1 MMTEASV
8 RLFLDAYPY
17 ADEVKETILGA
28 FRTLSTCEEFSAVLA
43 VYEEDPYVKFDDLLA
58 RISELSKSVGIHPHL
73 GHLVLFIACT
83 PRLRRLY
90 LDEGVSLDILRDTLA
105 DLYYKTLECIA
116 VEGHVGTFVAWWEWR
131 IFCFRIFA
139 LGRLQFEPISLS
151 ADTVVADTVLS
162 QGTTVLSVH
171 IPRTLTPL
179 DHDAVQESYRAADI
193 FFRSR
198 GVCEHTVFTCSSWLL
213 SPRHPEMLKPTSNV
227 LRFAA
232 DYTLVDSGES
242 ETYEHLWR
250 LFDCH
255 VTTPDALPADSSMR
269 RAYIDL
275 MRRGERACWGRG
287 FILYS

>member
-1 MMTEASV
+1 MTEASV

-43 VYEEDPYVKFDDLLA
+43 VYEEDPYVRFDDLLA
-58 RISELSKSVGIHPHL
+58 RISELAKSLDIHAYL
-73 GHLVLFIACT
+73 AHLVFMIACT

-116 VEGHVGTFVAWWEWR
+116 VEGRVGSFVAQWESL
-131 IFCFRIFA
+131 IFRFRLFA
-139 LGRLQFEPISLS
+139 FGRLQFEPKEL
-151 ADTVVADTVLS
+151 ADDTVVGDTILPA
-162 QGTTVLSVH
+162 GTTVLSVH

-179 DHDAVQESYRAADI
+179 HHDAVQDSYRAADI

-213 SPRHPEMLKPTSNV
+213 FPRHREMLKPTSNI
-227 LRFAA
+227 LAFAA
-232 DYTLVDSGES
+232 DYTLTASGEN
-242 ETYEHLWR
+242 EGYHDLWR
-250 LFDCH
+250 LFDCRC
-255 VTTPDALPADSSMR
+255 TNPDEMPADTSVR

-275 MRRGERACWGRG
+275 VRRGERTGWGRG